1 MKKIII
7 FIFLLVGFNIIA
19 QNNNLELIAIKN
31 DSSYHEFE
39 FDLKIKNNS
48 KKSITLLKARDFNFI
63 IDIFNPTVEFV
74 AEILKDGKWRKL
86 KDQKGRLRCWN
97 IYTKDANIEIYP
109 NQEVFIG
116 QYVNK
121 YNIEDNFYLLDDA
134 RVRLYFIYKIDKS
147 KAANSENGGIDF
159 IEMGISEVKLES
171 NKIEFD
177 YKNRLPKKEYLAR
190 KYGLMIT
197 KTIDFIKENYSIE
210 VLSKN
215 LIKKEKV
222 VTFDE
227 EILLQE
233 YLKTDKFLILDSFTG
248 FTKDEKPYKGVLF
261 KQKGEIKLFILK
273 SNYFSNKENFNV
285 QKPDLEFGIL
295 EIDEKVFKYL
305 NYKDEL

>member
-1 MKKIII
+1 
-7 FIFLLVGFNIIA
+7 
-19 QNNNLELIAIKN
+19 
-31 DSSYHEFE
+31 
-39 FDLKIKNNS
+39 
-48 KKSITLLKARDFNFI
+48 
-63 IDIFNPTVEFV
+63 
-74 AEILKDGKWRKL
+74 
-86 KDQKGRLRCWN
+86 
-97 IYTKDANIEIYP
+97 
-109 NQEVFIG
+109 
-116 QYVNK
+116 
-121 YNIEDNFYLLDDA
+121 
-134 RVRLYFIYKIDKS
+134 
-147 KAANSENGGIDF
+147 
-159 IEMGISEVKLES
+159 LES